1 MPQSRNIYYLERY
14 NIFLSLA
21 LALVANLQL
30 LDLLL
35 LKIGFAIDRFGLI
48 KSIMFLLPALSYQL
62 AMPWIR
68 RKHELSLCVYAY
80 SIRIA
85 LPCLLPFLALLV
97 DDKTILAAAT
107 MAVLGIGATLAAL
120 ANNTLSVIY
129 RRALPERNFNRLLT
143 RMMFLFNLPALLITL
158 PAAGVLSWCNQLP
171 TGIFLSIFGL
181 LEIASALFEIPA
193 VRALRR
199 VRLEEASQPDA
210 AVIRRRDLLR
220 PWFEPEYR
228 NFLVWVG
235 LRGMVS
241 GLWSV
246 YFVVYLYEA
255 RHWSTF
261 SVLLTGT
268 VLGIAGLGTALGA
281 GRLADR
287 INYPAAFLWLS
298 LLWVA
303 GGIATGLALDTGW
316 GMALALLLIWDGTG
330 SLPGMATVILEAA
343 AAARLAAVEKTACYI
358 AGFNLVSMLSRA
370 LGVLAAD
377 PILRSLSTPGQPY
390 DFIGFFRISLLA
402 TLLLPLWAWR
412 WRRTANEC
420 RLVE

>member
-1 MPQSRNIYYLERY
+1 MPQSRNICCLERY

-48 KSIMFLLPALSYQL
+48 KSIMFILPALSYQL
-62 AMPWIR
+62 MMPWIR

-97 DDKTILAAAT
+97 DDKTILAVAT

-158 PAAGVLSWCNQLP
+158 PAAGVLSWCNRLP
-171 TGIFLSIFGL
+171 ADIYLTIFGL

-199 VRLEEASQPDA
+199 VRIEEAPQA
-210 AVIRRRDLLR
+210 GITVIRQRDLLR

-228 NFLVWVG
+228 DFLIWVG
-235 LRGMVS
+235 LRGMVG

-246 YFVVYLYEA
+246 YFVVYLYET

-261 SVLLTGT
+261 SVLLTGAL
-268 VLGIAGLGTALGA
+268 LGVGGLGTAPGA

-287 INYPAAFLWLS
+287 INYPSAFLWLS

-303 GGIATGLALDTGW
+303 GGFAMGLALDTVW
-316 GMALALLLIWDGTG
+316 GMALALLLIWDG
-330 SLPGMATVILEAA
+330 IAA
-343 AAARLAAVEKTACYI
+343 GNGDRNSGI
-358 AGFNLVSMLSRA
+358 GRGRPAGD
-370 LGVLAAD
+370 G
-377 PILRSLSTPGQPY
+377 
-390 DFIGFFRISLLA
+390 
-402 TLLLPLWAWR
+402 
-412 WRRTANEC
+412 
-420 RLVE
+420 